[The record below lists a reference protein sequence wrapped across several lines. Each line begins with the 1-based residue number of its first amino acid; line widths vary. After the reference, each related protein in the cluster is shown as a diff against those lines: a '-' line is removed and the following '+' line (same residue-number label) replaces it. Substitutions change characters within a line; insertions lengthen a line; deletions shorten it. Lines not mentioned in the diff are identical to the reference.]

1 MTMTTTTAVTWDTGA
16 TAKPGPM
23 TVVHPERTVTDAE
36 LADVAAG
43 TGLNGPFV
51 ADLLVSCAAHENMGV
66 NLYTTLGAQTQNP
79 MAQKQFAK
87 FREDSRLAVGIYEEL
102 MTQLGIPVGYIS
114 QVARMTEAMDAKLVE
129 AFLLSGSADPM
140 TKEVKGVEAV
150 MLASTLCVANASLL
164 EQLCE
169 GLDEGEA
176 KTAMRAAVDQ
186 LAPVAAEHL
195 EWAARM
201 QHQMVLTQANSAL
214 AQKAANLAEKL
225 VGKVKDVLS

>member
-1 MTMTTTTAVTWDTGA
+1 MTTTAVTWDTGA

-23 TVVHPERTVTDAE
+23 TVVNPQRAVTDDQ

-43 TGLNGPFV
+43 TGLNGPFM

-66 NLYTTLGAQTQNP
+66 NLYKALGAQTQNP

-87 FREDSRLAVGIYEEL
+87 FRDDSATAVGVHEEL
-102 MTQLGIPVGYIS
+102 MSQLGVPVGYIS
-114 QVARMTEAMDAKLVE
+114 QVARMTEALDAKVLS

-140 TKEVKGVEAV
+140 TKEIKGVEASL
-150 MLASTLCVANASLL
+150 LASTLCVANTSLL
-164 EQLCE
+164 EQICE

-176 KTAMRAAVDQ
+176 RNAMRTAIDQ
-186 LAPVAAEHL
+186 LAPVQAEHL

-201 QHQMVLTQANSAL
+201 QHQMVLAQANSSRT
-214 AQKAANLAEKL
+214 QTAANLVETV
-225 VGKVKDVLS
+225 VGKIKDALH